1 MTTEVLFRAVRHR
14 MLVLA
19 GLGVVDCVSLRLDS
33 EVQTSDNLIID

>member
-19 GLGVVDCVSLRLDS
+19 GLAVVDCVSLRLDLGY
-33 EVQTSDNLIID
+33 QK

>member
-33 EVQTSDNLIID
+33 GYQK